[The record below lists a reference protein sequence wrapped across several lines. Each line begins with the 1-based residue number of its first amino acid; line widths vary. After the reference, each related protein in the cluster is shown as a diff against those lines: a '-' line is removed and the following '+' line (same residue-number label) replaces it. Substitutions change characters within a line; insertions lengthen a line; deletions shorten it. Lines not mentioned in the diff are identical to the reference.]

1 MKKDDEKNEKSDWMR
16 SLTVSYNGLHCQTGY
31 DHIAS
36 SVVRWLPF
44 SSRDWNLQ
52 IARSQAAFFILI
64 NASLSGQGVRDWST
78 NLRTVQIYRLAIAN
92 H

>member
-31 DHIAS
+31 DHVAS

-52 IARSQAAFFILI
+52 IARKAKEPDCIFH
-64 NASLSGQGVRDWST
+64 T
-78 NLRTVQIYRLAIAN
+78 NKC
-92 H
+92 